1 MSFSIKFLAEK
12 AEYKRVIW
20 YRIMDEFTHTVDDTF
35 VKSLGEILQIDPKIE
50 KHTILLV
57 DDEVNNLQ
65 LLRRTLRHDYN
76 IMTASNGKEALE
88 IVEHHGKEISL
99 IVSDQKMPEMQGTEF
114 LKQVSNEYPDIIK
127 ILLTGHLDVDAI
139 VDSINDCHLYQYIV
153 KPFDPEVLKMT
164 IEGGIQKFNLLNNK
178 TVILKDLRELFYK
191 TIKLI
196 AAALDAKDPY
206 THGHSMRVTMYSMI
220 LAKKLNLDDTMLE
233 EIETAGLLHDIGK
246 IGIPQS
252 ILCKP
257 GKLTN
262 EEFEV
267 MKSHPEQGEK
277 MLKDIKKL
285 TLISNWLRTHHEKWD
300 GTGYPNGLK
309 GEEIPLSGR
318 IIALADTY
326 DAMTSDRP
334 YRKALSHETA
344 IDEIKRC
351 AGTQFDPVLAQ
362 LFVDNQEEI
371 SAAKENPEEYYD
383 KYSYLLKIINQTA
396 ENQE

>member
-1 MSFSIKFLAEK
+1 
-12 AEYKRVIW
+12 
-20 YRIMDEFTHTVDDTF
+20 MDKIALLNEDTF
-35 VKSLGEILQIDPKIE
+35 EQSLGDILNLNSRAD

-65 LLRRTLRHDYN
+65 LLRRTLHRDYN
-76 IMTASNGKEALE
+76 ILTAANGKEALQ
-88 IVEHHGKEISL
+88 IVEDKGKEISL
-99 IVSDQKMPEMQGTEF
+99 IVSDEKMPEMQGTEF
-114 LKQVSNEYPDIIK
+114 LKQVSDEYPDIIK

-153 KPFDPEVLKMT
+153 KPFDPEELKMT
-164 IEGGIQKFNLLNNK
+164 IEAGIKKYDLVNNK

-206 THGHSMRVTMYSMI
+206 THGHSLRVTLYSMI
-220 LAKKLNLDDTMLE
+220 LAKKLNLDDTTLE

-257 GKLTN
+257 GRLTD
-262 EEFEV
+262 EEFAV

-277 MLKDIKKL
+277 MLMGIKKL
-285 TLISNWLRTHHEKWD
+285 TVISNWLRTHHEKWD
-300 GTGYPNGLK
+300 GSGYPQGLK

-326 DAMTSDRP
+326 DAMTSTRS

-344 IDEIKRC
+344 VAEIKRC
-351 AGTQFDPVLAQ
+351 AGTQFDPVLAD
-362 LFVDNQEEI
+362 LFVQVQDEI
-371 SAAKENPEEYYD
+371 KAAKENPEAYYP
-383 KYSYLLKIINQTA
+383 KYSYLQKMINETA
-396 ENQE
+396 